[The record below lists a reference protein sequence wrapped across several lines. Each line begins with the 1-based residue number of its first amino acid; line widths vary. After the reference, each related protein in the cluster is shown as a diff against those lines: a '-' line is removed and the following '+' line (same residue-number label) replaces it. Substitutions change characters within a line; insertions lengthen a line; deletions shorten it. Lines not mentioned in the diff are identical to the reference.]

1 MAGSVP
7 PVETAESSMALSSL
21 QKRIV
26 SGLVLAPAMIF
37 LILQGGWWFLSLMVI
52 AASITAYEWNGLVSR
67 AGNRIL
73 HLVIGIVYIAVSF
86 SSYTFI
92 RFGFEQGAW
101 LALAAMMCVWAS
113 DTGAFLVGKAVG
125 GRKLAPVIS
134 PNKTWAGFGGAVAF
148 CGVALTLLHWLS
160 VPLKAGFHTDLGL
173 APGDWWAV
181 FAAGCALGAVGQAGD
196 LLKSVYKR
204 RAGVKDSGTLIPGH
218 GGLLDRI
225 DSLML
230 VSPVFL
236 LMVMVWL

>member
-1 MAGSVP
+1 MI
-7 PVETAESSMALSSL
+7 LSPL

-26 SGLVLAPAMIF
+26 SGLVLAPATVF
-37 LILQGGWWFLSLMVI
+37 LILQGGWWFLSLMGI
-52 AASITAYEWNGLVSR
+52 AASITAHEWNGLVSR

-73 HLVIGIVYIAVSF
+73 HLAAGIVYIAVSF

-101 LALAAMMCVWAS
+101 LALAVMICVWAS

-125 GRKLAPVIS
+125 GRKLAPVVS
-134 PNKTWAGFGGAVAF
+134 PNKTWAGFGGAMVFFGA
-148 CGVALTLLHWLS
+148 ALTALHWLS
-160 VPLKAGFHTDLGL
+160 VPLKARLHTDLGL
-173 APGDWWAV
+173 EPGHWWAV
-181 FAAGCALGAVGQAGD
+181 FVAGCALGAVGQAGD

-230 VSPVFL
+230 VCPVFL
-236 LMVMVWL
+236 LMAMVWL